1 MPEYLRK
8 ELLMKYD
15 KKLMTSKELSAVQKT
30 LDSYKKFTQPFDKY
44 FKFYAKAF
52 AAQSI
57 ARKMQ
62 YVAVLNSK
70 SVPVGL
76 KKSMLTP
83 SIKLSACIIDTYLNS
98 SSIRSL
104 QKSIQKL
111 QNTYTS
117 SVQQQAIELIT
128 VSQKLFSSAGYPIT
142 YTIEDFVFDDDHVAV
157 PIDFADAVSENL
169 EDPTPV
175 FENSSSKTKTIK
187 VNTLIAILNLI
198 LLAVNTYNGF
208 ISNQLQAESNKIQIE
223 SNKIAKE
230 QLKFDKKYK
239 QKELEQ
245 KDRELDQ
252 KDRELDQ
259 KDKEL
264 RIQQNK
270 SNSKN

>member
-8 ELLMKYD
+8 EILMKYD

-44 FKFYAKAF
+44 SKFYAKAF

-70 SVPVGL
+70 AVPVGL

-128 VSQKLFSSAGYPIT
+128 VSQKLFSSAGYPTT

-157 PIDFADAVSENL
+157 PVDFADAVSENL

-175 FENSSSKTKTIK
+175 FENRSSKTKTIK

-208 ISNQLQAESNKIQIE
+208 ISNQLQAES
-223 SNKIAKE
+223 
-230 QLKFDKKYK
+230 
-239 QKELEQ
+239 
-245 KDRELDQ
+245 
-252 KDRELDQ
+252 
-259 KDKEL
+259 
-264 RIQQNK
+264 K
-270 SNSKN
+270 SNSQN

>member
-1 MPEYLRK
+1 M
-8 ELLMKYD
+8 
-15 KKLMTSKELSAVQKT
+15 
-30 LDSYKKFTQPFDKY
+30 
-44 FKFYAKAF
+44 
-52 AAQSI
+52 
-57 ARKMQ
+57 
-62 YVAVLNSK
+62 
-70 SVPVGL
+70 
-76 KKSMLTP
+76 
-83 SIKLSACIIDTYLNS
+83 
-98 SSIRSL
+98 

-128 VSQKLFSSAGYPIT
+128 VSQKLFSSAGYPVT

-175 FENSSSKTKTIK
+175 FENSPSKTKTIK

-239 QKELEQ
+239 QKELDQ

-270 SNSKN
+270 SNSQN

>member
-1 MPEYLRK
+1 MLHN
-8 ELLMKYD
+8 
-15 KKLMTSKELSAVQKT
+15 SAA
-30 LDSYKKFTQPFDKY
+30 S
-44 FKFYAKAF
+44 
-52 AAQSI
+52 
-57 ARKMQ
+57 
-62 YVAVLNSK
+62 
-70 SVPVGL
+70 
-76 KKSMLTP
+76 LTVTFFF
-83 SIKLSACIIDTYLNS
+83 IH
-98 SSIRSL
+98 
-104 QKSIQKL
+104 
-111 QNTYTS
+111 
-117 SVQQQAIELIT
+117 
-128 VSQKLFSSAGYPIT
+128 
-142 YTIEDFVFDDDHVAV
+142 TIEDFVFDDDHVAV

-169 EDPTPV
+169 EDSTPV
-175 FENSSSKTKTIK
+175 FKNHSSKSKTIK

-245 KDRELDQ
+245 KDRELEQKDRELDQ

-270 SNSKN
+270 SNSQN